1 MNLAYLDCFSGISGD
16 MFVGALLDAGLP
28 FSELQKA
35 LNSLPLEGYLIETRR
50 EERNHLFGTR
60 FVVKLDKEHGTHR
73 GLGDIRKIIQAGNLP
88 RDVQEKSIR
97 VFEILAREEAAIHQ
111 CPIEEI
117 HFHEVGAVDS
127 ILDIVGTVF
136 GIGFL
141 GIQALHVSAMPLGSG
156 FVDTQ
161 HGRIPVPAPATLA
174 LLKGLPV
181 YSSGV
186 PHEMVTPTGAAL
198 VKGLAVSFGT
208 LPPMV
213 VDRVGYGVGS
223 RSLPDRPNLLRL
235 IVGRDQSGEHL
246 ETVLILEANLD
257 DSNPEWLGFMMD
269 RLFQA
274 GALDVFFSAVQMKK
288 NRPGT
293 AVQVIARPETKDVLT
308 EVLFSESTTLGVRL
322 RFAERK
328 VLQRSAAEIDS
339 PWGRLQVKKVRRPD
353 GSDMLLPEYEACR
366 KVAESHHVPLMEVY
380 FWVMSGNRSKIGSG
394 L

>member
-1 MNLAYLDCFSGISGD
+1 MTLAYLDCFSGISGD

-35 LNSLPLEGYLIETRR
+35 LNTLPIEGYHLETRR

-60 FVVKLDKEHGTHR
+60 FLVKMDKEQEMHR
-73 GLGDIRKIIQAGNLP
+73 GLGDIRKIIQAGKLP

-97 VFEILAREEAAIHQ
+97 IFESLAREEAVIHE

-136 GIGFL
+136 GIHFL
-141 GIQALHVSAMPLGSG
+141 GIQALHVSALPLGSG
-156 FVDTQ
+156 FVDTE

-181 YSSGV
+181 YGSGV
-186 PHEMVTPTGAAL
+186 PYELVTPTGAAL
-198 VKGLAVSFGT
+198 VKGIAVSYGT

-223 RSLPDRPNLLRL
+223 RSLSDRPNLVRL
-235 IVGRDQSGEHL
+235 VVGRDQSAGHL

-257 DSNPEWLGFMMD
+257 DTNPEWLGFMMD

-293 AVQVIARPETKDVLT
+293 AVQVIARPETKDLLT

-322 RFAERK
+322 RFAERR
-328 VLQRSAAEIDS
+328 VLERSTAEIDS
-339 PWGRLQVKKVRRPD
+339 PWGKLQVKKVRRPD
-353 GSDMLLPEYEACR
+353 GSDMLLPEFEACKR
-366 KVAESHHVPLMEVY
+366 VAESHRVPLMEVY
-380 FWVMSGNRSKIGSG
+380 FWVMSSNRSKRGTEP
-394 L
+394 

>member
-1 MNLAYLDCFSGISGD
+1 MTLAYLDCFSGVSGD
-16 MFVGALLDAGLP
+16 MFVGALLDVGLP
-28 FSELQKA
+28 FSELEKA
-35 LNSLPLEGYLIETRR
+35 LHSLPLEGYHLETRR

-60 FVVKLDKEHGTHR
+60 FIVNVDKAQTAHR
-73 GLGDIRKIIQAGNLP
+73 GLGDIRKIIQAGDLP
-88 RDVQEKSIR
+88 REVKDRSVRI
-97 VFEILAREEAAIHQ
+97 FESLAREEAAIHQ
-111 CPIEEI
+111 CPLEEI

-136 GIGFL
+136 GIRSL
-141 GIQALHVSAMPLGSG
+141 GIRTLHASALPLGSG

-181 YSSGV
+181 YGSGL
-186 PHEMVTPTGAAL
+186 PYEMVTPTGAAL

-223 RSLPDRPNLLRL
+223 RNLSDRPNLLRL
-235 IVGRDQSGEHL
+235 VLGRDQSGEHL

-257 DSNPEWLGFMMD
+257 DTNPEWLGFMMD

-293 AVQVIARPETKDVLT
+293 AVQVIARPETKDLLT

-328 VLQRSAAEIDS
+328 VLERSAAEIDS
-339 PWGRLQVKKVRRPD
+339 PWGKLQVKKVRRPD
-353 GSDMLLPEYEACR
+353 GSDMLLPEFEACR
-366 KVAESHHVPLMEVY
+366 RVAESHRVPLMDVY
-380 FWVMSGNRSKIGSG
+380 FWVMSSNRGRSGSDR
-394 L
+394 